1 MTNRG
6 NVTITNQTATT
17 NIPAFWP
24 PEADGAIVD
33 WSTGDFLREIARDV
47 PDGVAIKLPRDQS
60 GHQMQWTYAEFL
72 AEAERVAHLL
82 QSRFEPG
89 ERVALWAA
97 NQPEWIFVQFGAAL
111 AGIVLVA
118 INPASRITELDHAL
132 ALSNVSGIFLARK
145 YRDVEAAEILASLL
159 PKFPGIRAVFI
170 LDEWGGFAWPPATK
184 TLPTVGPDD
193 VAMLQFTSGTTG
205 KAKAAMLTH
214 RGLVNIAQFSARRFG
229 LPTGATWCSWLPLFH
244 TGGCVFA
251 LMSCMWNRGTLVL
264 LNGFEP
270 KTVMRI
276 IAQERPAWLPMVP
289 TTAAAVL
296 DHPERGDYDLSS
308 LQVITQGGTPV
319 APELVRRIERELG
332 VDYVMVFGQ
341 TETSSTIC
349 LTQRHDS
356 EHHKTMTVGKPM
368 PHTAVRIVDPA
379 RQTIVNRG
387 ETGEIQ
393 LRSFAVMRGYFG
405 QDEATAAAIDG
416 QGWLRSG
423 DLGVMEP
430 DGYLRLTGRLKD
442 LIIRGG
448 ENIYPREIED
458 LLAPHAAIAEVAVF
472 GVPDPHWGEKL
483 VAAIRLR
490 PPETIDLAQLQDNL
504 APLIA
509 RHKIPQDMMLVETM
523 PLTLSGKVQKFTLR
537 DEYLKRQADGAAT

>member
-1 MTNRG
+1 MATNE
-6 NVTITNQTATT
+6 V
-17 NIPAFWP
+17 PAYWP
-24 PEADGAIVD
+24 AERDGTIVD
-33 WSTGDFLREIARDV
+33 WSTGDFLRQIARDV
-47 PDGVAIKLPRDQS
+47 PDRIAIREPGGQR
-60 GHQMQWTYAEFL
+60 QWTYAEFL
-72 AEAERVAHLL
+72 AEAERVARLL
-82 QSRFEPG
+82 LSQFEPG

-97 NQPEWIFVQFGAAL
+97 NQAEWIFVQFGAAL

-132 ALSNVSGIFLARK
+132 TLANVAGVFLARK
-145 YRDVEAAEILASLL
+145 YRDIDSAALLAGLR

-170 LDEWGGFAWPPATK
+170 LDEWRDFPWPAT
-184 TLPTVGPDD
+184 TQALPAVGPDD

-229 LPTGATWCSWLPLFH
+229 LRAGSIWCNWLPLFH

-251 LMSCMWNRGTLVL
+251 LMGCMWNRGTLLL

-270 KTVMRI
+270 KSVMQI
-276 IAQERPAWLPMVP
+276 ITQERPAWLPMVP
-289 TTAAAVL
+289 TTAVAIL
-296 DHPERGDYDLSS
+296 DHPARGDYDLSS
-308 LQVITQGGTPV
+308 LEVITQGGTPV

-368 PHTAVRIVDPA
+368 PHTEVRIVDPA

-405 QDEATAAAIDG
+405 QDDATAAAIDS

-458 LLAPHAAIAEVAVF
+458 LLAPHPAIAEVAVF
-472 GVPDPHWGEKL
+472 GAPDPHWGEKL
-483 VAAIRLR
+483 VAAIRHR
-490 PPETIDLAQLQDNL
+490 PPETIDLATLQAYL

-509 RHKIPQDMMLVETM
+509 RHKIPQDIMMVEIM
-523 PLTLSGKVQKFTLR
+523 PLTLSGKIQKFTLR
-537 DEYLKRQADGAAT
+537 DEYLKRQQSHHVPGS